1 MVHVC
6 GTSIRQ
12 IPGRQY
18 QGSPYTRTRLPAT
31 SSSCRAPPVRR
42 FPSTAATVSMSA
54 FLLRVRRRNK
64 PTRTHTRGTHVRPPV
79 VCDARP
85 TPPPTVRATVSTTTP
100 TSAVQVHTAQGTRT
114 LVPTITST
122 KFDKTV
128 VPPCIRAFLDVAH
141 AIVGALPKSSAS
153 SIDASLRSFRAFVE
167 WSGEKFETTV
177 PSPEWLIAYIVARS
191 TPAVGTPLPD
201 DKAFHRPV
209 LPTTAVGDVDDL
221 RRGAR
226 IGVASLARWSEALN
240 HESVFAFSKEVGG
253 RISKLRTN
261 KRPFLFTKVVETWKR
276 WGPQGLGAGST
287 RKAVTALRDAAA
299 IVLAF
304 FFGCRAGE
312 ISAFHL
318 GDVSIVGDRVR
329 LTFKSRKNRRSVLG
343 IHQHQ
348 VITASHPLL
357 LEAMILW
364 TARARGLGATPTSP
378 LFPKTTQGRASVVLS
393 GPMSTSSL
401 RYRCKEIDPLCVAHS
416 LRAGM
421 ATEAWAA
428 GVPVPAIM
436 ALGGWSSPVA
446 VMYIIGAVD
455 ETVAAS
461 QRLGTA
467 GMRFDGEELRAS
479 LGTSRLLRSTWHT
492 E

>member
-1 MVHVC
+1 M
-6 GTSIRQ
+6 
-12 IPGRQY
+12 
-18 QGSPYTRTRLPAT
+18 
-31 SSSCRAPPVRR
+31 
-42 FPSTAATVSMSA
+42 
-54 FLLRVRRRNK
+54 
-64 PTRTHTRGTHVRPPV
+64 
-79 VCDARP
+79 
-85 TPPPTVRATVSTTTP
+85 STTTP

-261 KRPFLFTKVVETWKR
+261 KRPFLFIWLTVESNKTVDSMI
-276 WGPQGLGAGST
+276 ST
-287 RKAVTALRDAAA
+287 P
-299 IVLAF
+299 
-304 FFGCRAGE
+304 G
-312 ISAFHL
+312 HL
-318 GDVSIVGDRVR
+318 GGDKGNTEESAVARSNYRHVSV
-329 LTFKSRKNRRSVLG
+329 
-343 IHQHQ
+343 
-348 VITASHPLL
+348 
-357 LEAMILW
+357 
-364 TARARGLGATPTSP
+364 
-378 LFPKTTQGRASVVLS
+378 FP
-393 GPMSTSSL
+393 
-401 RYRCKEIDPLCVAHS
+401 
-416 LRAGM
+416 
-421 ATEAWAA
+421 
-428 GVPVPAIM
+428 
-436 ALGGWSSPVA
+436 
-446 VMYIIGAVD
+446 
-455 ETVAAS
+455 
-461 QRLGTA
+461 
-467 GMRFDGEELRAS
+467 
-479 LGTSRLLRSTWHT
+479 
-492 E
+492 